1 MQNPADHADRGGL
14 SACAG
19 NTNAQGGSVKEFG
32 EKPRAGG
39 NYGAN
44 ATCGLHVVDRLLDS
58 GGGNKDL
65 TGPANATA
73 ILRMKQHTTRTQKIK
88 SFGIAPLVERAVRT
102 LNPSTP
108 GFDDQSEG
116 GHATT
121 ADAAEKVIS
130 KLGHRRNL
138 HALPMKCNEGEALG

>member
-14 SACAG
+14 SARAG
-19 NTNAQGGSVKEFG
+19 NTNAQGGTVEEFG
-32 EKPRAGG
+32 EKPGAGG

-44 ATCGLHVVDRLLDS
+44 ATCGLHVADRLLDS

-65 TGPANATA
+65 TDPANATA
-73 ILRMKQHTTRTQKIK
+73 ILRMEQHTTRTQKIK
-88 SFGIAPLVERAVRT
+88 SFAIAPLVERAVRT
-102 LNPSTP
+102 LNPTAP
-108 GFDDQSEG
+108 GLDDQSKG

-138 HALPMKCNEGEALG
+138 HT